1 MGLNK
6 IDIVIVTYNRLG
18 KLKNAIDAFD
28 KQTLKPSRIIVVNNN
43 SKDGTMEFLTKWQE
57 EKKDYEK
64 IVLNL
69 SENIGGSGG
78 FFTGIEYA
86 LNNDADWIWVSDDDA
101 YPDKNAIENATNYI
115 NKHNDSNLSA
125 ICGKVM
131 VGSRIDYS
139 HRRTIKK
146 GILKIHEID
155 SKYKDY
161 TKAEFEI
168 NLFSYVGTIMNA
180 NKIKKVGNVNKDL
193 FIYYDDTDH
202 SIRMNSVGKIICVP
216 SIIINHD
223 VVDKLNNGK
232 YIWKNYY
239 LFRNKLYF
247 LKNNY
252 GKRYSNFEKLFIYLR
267 ILKKHNYKCTKLI
280 LNSIHDFNCNK
291 LGIHDVYKPGWGVE
305 YK

>member
-6 IDIVIVTYNRLG
+6 IDIVIVTYNRLD

-28 KQTLKPSRIIVVNNN
+28 KQTLKPNRIIVVNNN
-43 SKDGTMEFLTKWQE
+43 SNDGTMEFLTKWQE
-57 EKKDYEK
+57 EKEDYEK
-64 IVLNL
+64 IVLDL

-168 NLFSYVGTIMNA
+168 NLFSYVGTIMNV

-305 YK
+305 